1 MTNLRNRILTILAM
15 VFASVWALWPRTVV
29 ERVKRDGVF
38 VFDTVQRVPLK
49 RGLDLQGGMYLALE
63 IDESKGAVA
72 DKADAIQR
80 AVKVVRNRIDEFGV
94 AEPTVQTVGD
104 SRIIVELPGI
114 DDPERAEQVVQQA
127 ARLEFMITDETG
139 ALERALKRLDDI
151 AKEIGGPTSGGA
163 LGDTTRKPEVS
174 GLQKLFTPDSAA
186 KATDTTKTDT
196 AAAPLLPPTGGP
208 ISSLLQRSDMPG
220 EYYITRENASRAEYY
235 FSLPQIQQAI
245 PPGKTLRW
253 GTDTLA
259 IGGTTYRTLY
269 VLDSRPILDGTY
281 ITNANPNNTPIDG
294 TVVEFQLSN
303 EGGRRFRNETTKH
316 VQDYMAIV
324 LDDRVMG
331 RPPVIQSPIGTR
343 GQITLGR
350 RDIQQ
355 AQDLALVLR
364 AGALPV
370 PLKIADVRSIGASL
384 GDDAIRQGL
393 SAGALGIAIVILIM
407 VVYYRFSGML
417 AVVGLMFYSLTT
429 LAVLA
434 SFGAVLTLPGIAG
447 FVLSIGM
454 AVDANF
460 LIFERI
466 REEMVRGKTIR
477 TAIDEGFSHAWSA
490 IVDTHVTTALTA
502 AILYQFGTGPVQG
515 FAVALLAGLAASM
528 VSAIFVVRT
537 LFLVWLNRT
546 RGTAPLSI

>member
-1 MTNLRNRILTILAM
+1 
-15 VFASVWALWPRTVV
+15 
-29 ERVKRDGVF
+29 
-38 VFDTVQRVPLK
+38 
-49 RGLDLQGGMYLALE
+49 
-63 IDESKGAVA
+63 
-72 DKADAIQR
+72 
-80 AVKVVRNRIDEFGV
+80 
-94 AEPTVQTVGD
+94 
-104 SRIIVELPGI
+104 
-114 DDPERAEQVVQQA
+114 
-127 ARLEFMITDETG
+127 
-139 ALERALKRLDDI
+139 
-151 AKEIGGPTSGGA
+151 
-163 LGDTTRKPEVS
+163 VS
-174 GLQKLFTPDSAA
+174 GLQKLFTKDSGA
-186 KATDTTKTDT
+186 KAGDSTAKADTTPVIPT
-196 AAAPLLPPTGGP
+196 TGGA
-208 ISSLLQRSDMPG
+208 ISSLLQRGDMPG
-220 EYYITRENASRAEYY
+220 EYYVTSANVPRAEYY
-235 FSLPQIQQAI
+235 LSLPQIQQAI

-253 GTDTLA
+253 GTDTLTV
-259 IGGTTYRTLY
+259 GGTTYRTLY
-269 VLDSRPILDGTY
+269 VLDARPILDGTY

-294 TVVEFQLSN
+294 TVVEFQLNN
-303 EGGRRFRNETTKH
+303 EGGRRFRNETARH
-316 VQDYMAIV
+316 IQDYMAIV

-331 RPPVIQSPIGTR
+331 RPPVIQSAIGAR

-384 GDDAIRQGL
+384 GEDSIRQGL

-417 AVVGLMFYSLTT
+417 AVLGLMFYSLTT

-466 REEMVRGKTIR
+466 REELDRGKTIR